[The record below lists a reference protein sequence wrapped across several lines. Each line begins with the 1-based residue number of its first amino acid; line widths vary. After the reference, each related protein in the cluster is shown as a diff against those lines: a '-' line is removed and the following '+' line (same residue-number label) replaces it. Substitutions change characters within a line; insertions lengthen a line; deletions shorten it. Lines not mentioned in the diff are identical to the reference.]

1 MKSKTRG
8 LALTLFG
15 LMLAAVPALAHHS
28 VTAEFDPK
36 KSFTVTGT
44 LKRLDWTNPHIY
56 VWVEVKQEDGQ
67 FVTYGI
73 EAVPP
78 GMLHRAGI
86 TRDMFK
92 VGETVTVIAAPAKDG
107 TKNLGL
113 GRRITFPDGH
123 AIRLNDRS
131 DEENS
136 PQ

>member
-1 MKSKTRG
+1 MRPP
-8 LALTLFG
+8 ARLFAWSIG
-15 LMLAAVPALAHHS
+15 MLLSAAPLMAHHAF
-28 VTAEFDPK
+28 TAEFDAK
-36 KSFTVTGT
+36 KPVTIRGFVT
-44 LKRLDWTNPHIY
+44 KVDWTNPHIY

-67 FVTYGI
+67 LVTYGI

-107 TKNLGL
+107 TKNIGL

-123 AIRLNDRS
+123 AIHLNDRS
-131 DEENS
+131 DEENN

>member
-1 MKSKTRG
+1 M
-8 LALTLFG
+8 
-15 LMLAAVPALAHHS
+15 
-28 VTAEFDPK
+28 
-36 KSFTVTGT
+36 
-44 LKRLDWTNPHIY
+44 
-56 VWVEVKQEDGQ
+56 
-67 FVTYGI
+67 VTYGI

-92 VGETVTVIAAPAKDG
+92 VGEMVTVIAAPAKDG

-131 DEENS
+131 DEENN